1 MNQAAIGRFIAELRH
16 EQNLTQAEL
25 AERLGVTNKTVS
37 RWECGNYLPD
47 IAIMPELAA
56 ELGVTLSEL
65 LAGERFPAEDYQRNA
80 DTSLLNIMNCIK
92 EIRDIKSYRQI
103 TSAIADIG
111 MCIIMGNIAYDIL
124 QPELHHLGRILVLGI
139 ILVTIGLISQ
149 TLLKYGR
156 ISPGKLAKRLL
167 IISTLMLITA
177 ATWVLQSPPE
187 KLLLVISAVAM
198 LLIGSSSDNKY
209 FAAIDKLLNKSD
221 ADKAI

>member
-1 MNQAAIGRFIAELRH
+1 MMNQAAIGRFIAELRH

-65 LAGERFPAEDYQRNA
+65 FAGERFPAEDYQHSA
-80 DTSLLNIMNCIK
+80 DTSLLNIMNCLK

-103 TSAIADIG
+103 TSALAEIG
-111 MCIIMGNIAYDIL
+111 LCILLAEVAYDIL
-124 QPELHHLGRILVLGI
+124 QPPLPNLGRGFILGGITVL
-139 ILVTIGLISQ
+139 LGLICHA
-149 TLLKYGR
+149 L
-156 ISPGKLAKRLL
+156 PGKPLGNIAKQILSAGLL
-167 IISTLMLITA
+167 ILIITGCWALQQPTA
-177 ATWVLQSPPE
+177 
-187 KLLLVISAVAM
+187 KLLLAMSAAVM

-209 FAAIDKLLNKSD
+209 FAAIDDLLNKSD
-221 ADKAI
+221 AEKTL